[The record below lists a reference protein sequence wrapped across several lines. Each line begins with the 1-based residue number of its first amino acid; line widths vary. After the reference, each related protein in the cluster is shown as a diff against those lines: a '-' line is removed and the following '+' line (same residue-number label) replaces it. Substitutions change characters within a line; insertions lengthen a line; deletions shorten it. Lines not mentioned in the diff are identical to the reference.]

1 MGVYE
6 RAMDDRDRMILRQ
19 FAARVRRLEPR
30 ARIWAFGSR
39 VRGDAEEFSDLDL
52 CVVLP
57 DDLTVQRRRAIRA
70 IAWEVGFEHDR
81 LVTTVAFGEEQF
93 ENGPM
98 SAHPLVK
105 NILSE
110 GLAA

>member
-1 MGVYE
+1 
-6 RAMDDRDRMILRQ
+6 MDVKDQTILSE
-19 FAARVRRLEPR
+19 FAARVRKLEPR

-39 VRGDAEEFSDLDL
+39 VRGDAEEFSDLDI
-52 CVVLP
+52 CVVMPGKLSFA
-57 DDLTVQRRRAIRA
+57 RRHAIGY

-81 LVTTVAFGEEQF
+81 LVMTVVFDEEQF
-93 ENGPM
+93 ESGPM

-105 NILSE
+105 HVRRE